1 MYIVKSQQNSG
12 SHKFI
17 SAGDN
22 KLVDQI
28 IYFCWSQQIGGSHKF
43 ISAPFNKTVD
53 PINLFLLT
61 STKYGF
67 FNLFLLE
74 STKTWMY
81 FCSNNI
87 FSKRLTWCFHITIK
101 SHCLPRLLH
110 IPFIKDGEE
119 WWGHQ
124 QEQKRTICSATSRH
138 DDFGREG
145 EVGSLRKNSILDS
158 RYKIALNV
166 AP

>member
-28 IYFCWSQQIGGSHKF
+28 IYFCWSQQIGGSYKF
-43 ISAPFNKTVD
+43 ISAPVNKTVD

-74 STKTWMY
+74 LTKT
-81 FCSNNI
+81 
-87 FSKRLTWCFHITIK
+87 LTWCFHITIK

-119 WWGHQ
+119 
-124 QEQKRTICSATSRH
+124 
-138 DDFGREG
+138 
-145 EVGSLRKNSILDS
+145 
-158 RYKIALNV
+158 
-166 AP
+166 

>member
-28 IYFCWSQQIGGSHKF
+28 IYFCWSQQIGGSYKF
-43 ISAPFNKTVD
+43 ISAPVNKTVD

-74 STKTWMY
+74 LTKT
-81 FCSNNI
+81 
-87 FSKRLTWCFHITIK
+87 LTWCFHITIK